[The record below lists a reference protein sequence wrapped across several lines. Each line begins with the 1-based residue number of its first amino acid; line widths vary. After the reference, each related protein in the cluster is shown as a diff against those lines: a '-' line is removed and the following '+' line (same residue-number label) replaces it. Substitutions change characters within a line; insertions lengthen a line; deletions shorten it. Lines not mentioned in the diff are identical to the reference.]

1 MNGRLSEE
9 FRGRT
14 KGYAAGVIRLYVKLP
29 KTREEVRVLGKQLLR
44 SGTSVA
50 AHTREAS
57 RARSEEE
64 FVSKLGGALQ
74 EADESQMWLELL
86 REECGIA
93 PVDTL
98 PLEKEA
104 DELMAI
110 ITTMI
115 NRTKEK
121 AENQSRKQKL

>member
-1 MNGRLSEE
+1 MKGRFSEE

-14 KGYAAGVIRLYVKLP
+14 KRYAAWVIRLYVKLP

-50 AHTREAS
+50 AHVREAS
-57 RARSEEE
+57 RARSDDE

-74 EADESQMWLELL
+74 EADESLLWLELL

-93 PVDTL
+93 PGDTL
-98 PLEKEA
+98 PMEQEA

-110 ITTMI
+110 MTAMI

-121 AENQSRKQKL
+121 QTAESRK

>member
-1 MNGRLSEE
+1 MNQGRLSKE
-9 FRGRT
+9 FRDRT
-14 KGYAAGVIRLYVKLP
+14 KQFAAATIRLYIKLP

-57 RARSEEE
+57 RARSAEE
-64 FVSKLGGALQ
+64 FASKLGGALQ
-74 EADESQMWLELL
+74 EADESALWLELL

-93 PVDTL
+93 STDTL
-98 PLEKEA
+98 PMEKEA

-110 ITTMI
+110 MNTMI
-115 NRTKEK
+115 NKTKAK
-121 AENQSRKQKL
+121 A

>member
-1 MNGRLSEE
+1 MRGRLADE
-9 FRGRT
+9 FRART
-14 KGYAAGVIRLYVKLP
+14 KSYAAGVIRLYVKLP

-50 AHTREAS
+50 AHVREAS
-57 RARSEEE
+57 RARSDDE

-74 EADESQMWLELL
+74 EADESALWLELL

-93 PVDTL
+93 PADTL
-98 PLEKEA
+98 PMEKEV

-110 ITTMI
+110 MTTMI
-115 NRTKEK
+115 NKTKGK
-121 AENQSRKQKL
+121 S